1 MNCLDLGAWY
11 SLAAGVPSLKAVPGQ
26 KARTIDRI
34 IAHVLERWDTWNA
47 MLKLENIFSTKQ
59 RIFQAVL
66 SCNGSNQYQIPRSMT
81 SHKYDGPSYIP
92 KPPSVNMKNL
102 LGTPPL
108 VLDLENEQSD
118 WEFEDAGNIEDIEVL
133 DGERMGTPPIIIE
146 FENDENDVLAYWK
159 RRLTIIQ

>member
-1 MNCLDLGAWY
+1 LNSLDLGAWY

-92 KPPSVNMKNL
+92 KPPSVNMENL
-102 LGTPPL
+102 LKTPPL

-118 WEFEDAGNIEDIEVL
+118 WEFEDVGNIEDSEVL

-146 FENDENDVLAYWK
+146 FENEENDVLAYWK